1 MQWNIDLLNDAVK
14 KWSKLKKRMNKQI
27 IEQDQVKAHS
37 IKQMCFYME
46 RYNEKKK
53 KHATF
58 YSAVREKCQNS
69 EFYLVHYFSD

>member
-1 MQWNIDLLNDAVK
+1 
-14 KWSKLKKRMNKQI
+14 MNKQI

-53 KHATF
+53 KNTPRF
-58 YSAVREKCQNS
+58 TVQYVKSVRTQS
-69 EFYLVHYFSD
+69 FI

>member
-1 MQWNIDLLNDAVK
+1 
-14 KWSKLKKRMNKQI
+14 MNKQI

-53 KHATF
+53 NTPRF
-58 YSAVREKCQNS
+58 TVQYVSVRTQS
-69 EFYLVHYFSD
+69 FI

>member
-53 KHATF
+53 NTPRFTVQYVK
-58 YSAVREKCQNS
+58 SVRTQS
-69 EFYLVHYFSD
+69 FI

>member
-1 MQWNIDLLNDAVK
+1 
-14 KWSKLKKRMNKQI
+14 MNKQI

-58 YSAVREKCQNS
+58 YSAVRECQNS
-69 EFYLVHYFSD
+69 EFYLVYCFSD